1 MSGPLKG
8 VEPKAWLQEIKGNRR
23 LQVGL
28 VSLPVLVWLLWPSAP
43 PERARKG
50 PGATRAA
57 HLALDER
64 QSRELQKLPDLSRL
78 DKAGELPKED
88 RMYRDLFQ
96 FEGPPP
102 PPPKPL
108 PPPPPPPPPT
118 QAELDALALRHARE
132 QETASKPSNL
142 RYLGYLGTATAG
154 KLGAFMRGEEPVTLK
169 QGDLVNP
176 HWRLVKLTD
185 ISAEF
190 QNLKFADIKHKIDAV
205 DLQGGRAGMMP
216 ANEY

>member
-57 HLALDER
+57 NLALDER